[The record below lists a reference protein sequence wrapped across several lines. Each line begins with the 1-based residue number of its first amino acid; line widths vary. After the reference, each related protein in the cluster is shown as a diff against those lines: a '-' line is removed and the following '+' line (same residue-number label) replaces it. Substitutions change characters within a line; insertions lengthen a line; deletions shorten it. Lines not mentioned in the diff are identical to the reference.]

1 MPFTI
6 GQHFD
11 DLKLYYGSFS
21 PNPDGT
27 VDKTISTVYPN
38 SLVNMRDQVVDVVGQ
53 ESTVL
58 PLWMTTKQTDGRV
71 LGFTKAWVI
80 CYANPGESDRISYNI
95 RTQFGEILNRV
106 DFISDRYVLDN
117 QLTANW
123 VPNEDS
129 TDGGSWN
136 PSPPLST
143 TFDLNTTTFDGN
155 SLRFTAPVD
164 MYGKTN
170 QYDKYLVFPKTTILG

>member
-1 MPFTI
+1 
-6 GQHFD
+6 
-11 DLKLYYGSFS
+11 LYYSSFVEQ
-21 PNPDGT
+21 DGT
-27 VDKTISTVYPN
+27 VSQTITTVYPN
-38 SLVNMRDQVVDVVGQ
+38 SLINMRNQVVDVVGQ

-80 CYANPGESDRISYNI
+80 AYTNPGESDRISYNI

-106 DFISDRYVLDN
+106 DFISDRYILDN

-129 TDGGSWN
+129 TDGGNWN
-136 PSPPLST
+136 PSPPLTT
-143 TFDLNTTTFDGN
+143 TFNANQTTNPTGSGNATTFDGN
-155 SLRFTAPVD
+155 SLRFTSPVD
-164 MYGKTN
+164 IYGKTDK
-170 QYDKYLVFPKTTILG
+170 YDKYLVFPKTNILG